1 MPPTPTQRSLS
12 LLAQMT
18 LDEKLAQMNAVWMHE
33 VQENKDFAPGKADRQ
48 LKHGIGQI
56 TRTAGDSTLEP
67 AAVARFNNA
76 MQSYLVNQTRLGIP
90 AMVHEECCA
99 GYMGLG
105 GTMYPQMIGLA
116 STFQPELAAQMT
128 AEIRKQMRGVGAHQ
142 GFAPVLDVAR
152 DPRWGRTEETF
163 GEDPTLVG
171 HFGVAYIRGLQGEN
185 LADGGV
191 MATGKHFVGHSASQG
206 GQNCAPSRIGIHDLW
221 DIYLAPFQ
229 AAIRDGRIAS
239 LMNAYPELDGELVAA
254 SRRILTA
261 LLRGKL
267 GFDGLLVSDYEAI
280 PMIHTYHRVAAT
292 AAEAACLAL
301 NAGIDIELPARNC
314 YGDPLRAALEVGE
327 ISIDFVDTAVERVL
341 RKKVE
346 LGLFEN
352 PFVDEG
358 RLPELFETVEQHALA
373 RALARKSMVLLKNN
387 GVLPLSKSVKSLAV
401 IGPNADDGRN
411 FLGDYS
417 YAAVVDLMTVLTPPD
432 SQFEN
437 VDWAHM
443 AQFDVKTPSLLAA
456 LKAAL
461 PETTIRYARGCDNL
475 AAGDTG
481 FGPAVQAVHAAEAVV
496 LVLGDRPGLTPT
508 CTVGET
514 RDSAELMLPG
524 VQERLAAAVLALGKP
539 VIVVLVT
546 GRPYA
551 ISGIAEKADAI
562 LEAWLPGEEG
572 GAAIVET
579 LLGENN
585 PGGKLPLTFPRHV
598 GQVPI
603 YYNHKP
609 SAGRSNWWVNYV
621 SVDASPLYPFGHGLS
636 YTSFGYSDFALART
650 KAAAG
655 ETLDISVKIT
665 NTGGVAG
672 EEVVQLYVQDEYASL
687 PRPVQELKGYVR
699 VALAPG
705 ESRAVTFHLPVNQL
719 AFYDAELNLVVESGS
734 FKAMVGASSADI
746 RCEGVF
752 EVTGAKKAAVQERV
766 FVCPVSV
773 A

>member
-1 MPPTPTQRSLS
+1 MLPAQRSRS

-18 LDEKLAQMNAVWMHE
+18 LDEKLAQINAIWMHE
-33 VQENKDFAPGKADRQ
+33 VQQNKDFSPSKAGTLLQ
-48 LKHGIGQI
+48 HGIGQI

-76 MQSYLVNQTRLGIP
+76 LQSYLVKQTRLGIP

-116 STFQPELAAQMT
+116 STFQPEFAAQMT

-142 GFAPVLDVAR
+142 GLAPVLDVAR

-171 HFGVAYIRGLQGEN
+171 HFGVAYIQGLQGED

-221 DIYLAPFQ
+221 DTYLAPFQ
-229 AAIRDGRIAS
+229 AAIRDARIAS

-254 SRRILTA
+254 SRRILID

-301 NAGIDIELPARNC
+301 NAGIDIELPARNY
-314 YGDPLRAALEVGE
+314 YGDPLRVALEAGE

-358 RLPELFETVEQHALA
+358 RVPELFETAEQHALA
-373 RALARKSMVLLKNN
+373 REIARKSMVLLKNN
-387 GVLPLSKSVKSLAV
+387 GALPLAKSIKSLAV
-401 IGPNADDGRN
+401 IGPNADDGQN

-417 YAAVVDLMTVLTPPD
+417 YAAILDLMGVMPPRD

-437 VDWAHM
+437 VDETHLARC
-443 AQFDVKTPSLLAA
+443 DVKTPALLAA
-456 LKAAL
+456 LKASLAD
-461 PETTIRYARGCDNL
+461 TDIRYARGCDNL
-475 AAGDTG
+475 AGDESG
-481 FGPAVQAVHAAEAVV
+481 FADAINAAKAADIVV
-496 LVLGDRPGLTPT
+496 LALGDRAGLTPT

-524 VQERLAAAVLALGKP
+524 VQEQLAAAILAIGKP

-572 GAAIVET
+572 AAAIVET

-636 YTSFGYSDFALART
+636 YTSFGYSDFALAR
-650 KAAAG
+650 AEVVAG
-655 ETLDISVKIT
+655 ETLDISVRIT
-665 NTGGVAG
+665 NTGVVAG

-699 VALAPG
+699 VALTPG
-705 ESRAVTFHLPVNQL
+705 ESRNVTFHLPVDQL
-719 AFYDAELNLVVESGS
+719 AFYDADLNLVVESGS
-734 FKAMVGASSADI
+734 FKVMVGASSADI

-752 EVTGAKKAAVQERV
+752 EAIGAKKAVVQERV
-766 FVCPVSV
+766 FVCPVTV
-773 A
+773 V